1 MKPVSS
7 RCSMEPH
14 AVAPAVMEGTP
25 QSRTFPSMGTEF
37 GVCGVPLGVGC
48 QGGQVQVRCRQVQD
62 TGVRARQVRPRWFF
76 PSQKKQ
82 RCCHRAVRFLMI
94 ALPASFSAV
103 VSRSLPGGEDA
114 RRCMRLRK
122 NRAFTNRAA
131 LRVRA
136 PHLAASPRRQKPVAT
151 SKAASAS
158 VHPPTLL
165 PSLARWTPQLPRT
178 SSHRHSFFRKPCRP
192 ADEWPAAS
200 TEAPCSW
207 GSCPLGS
214 GPRRSRNGPA
224 DAQQPDARCY
234 YPRCREPSEP
244 FIHPP
249 AGSLRCACLGV
260 QNKRMGKVQR
270 GLTPRLRRHHDRNE
284 SPSGE
289 GF

>member
-1 MKPVSS
+1 
-7 RCSMEPH
+7 
-14 AVAPAVMEGTP
+14 
-25 QSRTFPSMGTEF
+25 
-37 GVCGVPLGVGC
+37 
-48 QGGQVQVRCRQVQD
+48 
-62 TGVRARQVRPRWFF
+62 
-76 PSQKKQ
+76 
-82 RCCHRAVRFLMI
+82 MI

-103 VSRSLPGGEDA
+103 ASRSLPGGEDA
-114 RRCMRLRK
+114 RRCTPLRR
-122 NRAFTNRAA
+122 NQAFTKRAA

-136 PHLAASPRRQKPVAT
+136 PHLAAGPRRQKLVAT

-158 VHPPTLL
+158 ASAHPPTPTLL

-200 TEAPCSW
+200 TEAPCRRSW

-249 AGSLRCACLGV
+249 AGSLRCICLGV
-260 QNKRMGKVQR
+260 QIKRLAKA
-270 GLTPRLRRHHDRNE
+270 
-284 SPSGE
+284 
-289 GF
+289 